1 MENAVCCALSACPDL
16 PVVCLT
22 VKPVG
27 KPGAENRHARF
38 DERGWETER
47 WPKAP
52 SYCARPRLYLFD
64 VRRGVCGDR
73 SNSGYAGRM
82 LKTIAEA
89 AHLVGV
95 ASLEFYLGLPQ
106 FLP

>member
-1 MENAVCCALSACPDL
+1 VCCALSACPDL

-52 SYCARPRLYLFD
+52 SYRARPRLYQEVQALKPEAV
-64 VRRGVCGDR
+64 VRGRD
-73 SNSGYAGRM
+73 GYLRVYYEELGLRMQTWEAWVAAGR
-82 LKTIAEA
+82 KIPSA
-89 AHLVGV
+89 AR
-95 ASLEFYLGLPQ
+95 GL
-106 FLP
+106 